1 MTTEA
6 SYRVRVEVFKLFGF
20 LGLSFEKES
29 FMKLVFETFM
39 GYLKNTH
46 AMVRTVGVDLS
57 KQLA

>member
-39 GYLKNTH
+39 SYLKNTH